1 MVSLCK
7 RKSAGILL
15 TLAVFLSMCAPTCRA
30 SIDSH
35 IMSSSF
41 RAGLASPLPNMTG
54 VTLDPFLDN
63 TAFSEQDSNQAIRR
77 KMPPEQSVLQNV
89 PNRTTRKADTSH
101 RRSSRS
107 LSAKGNVR
115 PNNYGKVSG
124 PFLSESKVRQVLERT
139 GFPAKTISTML
150 QIASCESSFSA
161 TAENVNR
168 DGSIDVGLF
177 QINERNWRECHVSKT
192 ELSDPNNNARC
203 AYQIWQHQGY
213 NAWGCFSHI

>member
-1 MVSLCK
+1 MVFPFR
-7 RKSAGILL
+7 RKSAGVLL
-15 TLAVFLSMCAPTCRA
+15 TLAVFLSVYAPTCRA

-41 RAGLASPLPNMTG
+41 PAGLTSPLPNMTG
-54 VTLDPFLDN
+54 VVPDTFLDN
-63 TAFSEQDSNQAIRR
+63 TVSSRPVRYSNQASRR
-77 KMPPEQSVLQNV
+77 KILPEQNA
-89 PNRTTRKADTSH
+89 PNTRTTQKAAISH
-101 RRSSRS
+101 LRPSRS
-107 LSAKGNVR
+107 LPAKDNVR

-124 PFLSESKVRQVLERT
+124 PFLSESKVRQVLERA

-168 DGSIDVGLF
+168 DGSVDIGLL
-177 QINERNWRECHVSKT
+177 QINERNWRECHGSKT
-192 ELSDPNNNARC
+192 ELSDPYNNARC

-213 NAWGCFSHI
+213 NAWGCFNHI

>member
-1 MVSLCK
+1 MVFPCN
-7 RKSAGILL
+7 RKLAGVLL
-15 TLAVFLSMCAPTCRA
+15 ALAVFLSVYASTCRA

-41 RAGLASPLPNMTG
+41 RAGLASPPPSVTG
-54 VTLDPFLDN
+54 VTLDTFLDN

-115 PNNYGKVSG
+115 PNNTARSVA
-124 PFLSESKVRQVLERT
+124 PF
-139 GFPAKTISTML
+139 
-150 QIASCESSFSA
+150 C
-161 TAENVNR
+161 
-168 DGSIDVGLF
+168 
-177 QINERNWRECHVSKT
+177 RNPKSNK
-192 ELSDPNNNARC
+192 L
-203 AYQIWQHQGY
+203 
-213 NAWGCFSHI
+213 

>member
-1 MVSLCK
+1 MVFPCN
-7 RKSAGILL
+7 RKSAGVLL
-15 TLAVFLSMCAPTCRA
+15 TLAVFLSVYTPTCQA

-35 IMSSSF
+35 VMSSSF
-41 RAGLASPLPNMTG
+41 REGLASPLPNMTG
-54 VTLDPFLDN
+54 VALDTFLDT
-63 TAFSEQDSNQAIRR
+63 TALSGQNSYQAIRR
-77 KMPPEQSVLQNV
+77 KILPEPNV
-89 PNRTTRKADTSH
+89 PNNRTTQKADISH
-101 RRSSRS
+101 HRPSRS
-107 LSAKGNVR
+107 LSAKDNVR
-115 PNNYGKVSG
+115 PNNYGKVKG
-124 PFLSESKVRQVLERT
+124 PFLSESKVRQVLERA

-150 QIASCESSFSA
+150 QIASCESSLSA

-213 NAWGCFSHI
+213 NAWGCFNHI

>member
-1 MVSLCK
+1 MVFPCN
-7 RKSAGILL
+7 RKSAGVLL
-15 TLAVFLSMCAPTCRA
+15 TLAVFLSVYTPTCQA

-41 RAGLASPLPNMTG
+41 RTSFALTLPNMTG
-54 VTLDPFLDN
+54 VTCDTHLDK
-63 TAFSEQDSNQAIRR
+63 TAFSGKDPNQAIRR
-77 KMPPEQSVLQNV
+77 KMPLEQSVLQNG
-89 PNRTTRKADTSH
+89 PNADTSH
-101 RRSSRS
+101 HRSSMR
-107 LSAKGNVR
+107 LSVKNDVR

-124 PFLSESKVRQVLERT
+124 PFLSEPEVKQVLERA

-168 DGSIDVGLF
+168 DGSVDVGLF
-177 QINERNWRECHVSKT
+177 QINERNWRECNVSKT
-192 ELSDPNNNARC
+192 ELSDPNNNTQC

-213 NAWGCFSHI
+213 NAWSCFNHI